1 MASGFPWEGEIVKN
15 LYPYVETL
23 KVGAAYAALLY
34 IWPSIVFR
42 KLLRG
47 KGLTFRFLFCSI
59 VQPVLISTAVLG
71 LGLIH
76 LLHFGVVRVLFWGA
90 LAAPLLVA
98 CCREKRVPVR
108 LPLRALLAGHYGW
121 KLFFCRAADELA
133 RRWQRLW
140 QRFRQRYAGKT
151 AEYLVLA
158 GILLFG
164 MAFFLNG
171 AFQDY
176 SFGCFDQ
183 YTHYRWTENL
193 LAGDIFTWG
202 VYPEG
207 MHCFLY
213 ALHVLFGVKLHSCV
227 LFLAG
232 IHNSTSF
239 LLAAYCLLNALFR
252 SRHTTLLVLTAWL
265 AFDGI
270 GPVALE
276 AFTRMTWTLP
286 QEFGHYLILAC
297 PLLLLR
303 YCRERCKPV
312 QWYRDENLLLLAV
325 GIANAVSMHFYVLI
339 LAACAC
345 VPVVFA
351 YWWELFP
358 PRRMLPPIAAGLYG
372 AELGLLPML
381 IACAVGF
388 PLEGSLLWGFN
399 TLRGASGDSIRN
411 RIAAAAPKEVH
422 VSLWERLSAPLKG
435 FYENGYVPLFG
446 DYAAWMLLLSLL
458 VPALLLA
465 CWYARRRGRLREG
478 ALPARTAKGYLIL
491 ALGCMVFI
499 LLFAAPYI
507 GLPELVVIDR
517 TLAIT
522 QLLAFGLVAVPV
534 DFLLAR
540 ASSLRGKPLPRGLM
554 ATGCLCLYLAAY
566 MTDFHQCTYWWLRRY
581 NAAVTVTDQVMNHYQ
596 EGEYCIVSMWDEA
609 YQAGSGNHEELLTFL
624 QNTEGPTYSLPA
636 EYIFL
641 YVEKRPLR
649 RGQVHF
655 LTAPGWLAQENY
667 EVFEGLWNQSQCPEI
682 QYTEIS
688 EELAEKE
695 IPYDPTIRNN
705 YDDLATRAVLCAK
718 AYAWYQGFL
727 KAYPAETHTYYED
740 DEFICYVIHQ
750 DPSAPLE
757 LAQKKGGWA

>member
-1 MASGFPWEGEIVKN
+1 MEN

-23 KVGAAYAALLY
+23 KVGAVYAALLY

-42 KLLRG
+42 KLLCG

-71 LGLIH
+71 LGLVH

-90 LAAPLLVA
+90 LAAPLLAA

-121 KLFFCRAADELA
+121 KLFFCRAADGLA
-133 RRWQRLW
+133 RRW

-193 LAGDIFTWG
+193 LAGDIFAWG

-286 QEFGHYLILAC
+286 QEFGHYLVLAC

-351 YWWELFP
+351 YWRELFP

-411 RIAAAAPKEVH
+411 RIAAAAPREVH

-566 MTDFHQCTYWWLRRY
+566 MTDFRQSTFCYLQRY
-581 NAAVTVTDQVMNHYQ
+581 NSTVAVTDQIMNRYP
-596 EGEYCIVSMWDEA
+596 EGNYCIVSTLDER
-609 YQAGSGNHEELLTFL
+609 YQVPSQNHEELLNFMK
-624 QNTEGPTYSLPA
+624 NTEGEAYTIPK

-641 YVEKRPLR
+641 YVEKQPIQ

-655 LTAPGWLAQENY
+655 HKAPHWLARENNKR
-667 EVFEGLWNQSQCPEI
+667 FSGANNQSQCPDI
-682 QYTEIS
+682 LHTEIS
-688 EELAEKE
+688 EEMADANM
-695 IPYDPTIRNN
+695 PYVPNLRDN
-705 YDDLATRAVLCAK
+705 YDNQMLHTVLASR
-718 AYAWYQGFL
+718 AYAWYQRFS
-727 KAYPAETHTYYED
+727 ATYPAETNVYYEN
-740 DEFICYVIHQ
+740 DEFVCYVIHQ
-750 DPSAPLE
+750 NMDMFLE
-757 LAQKKGGWA
+757 LAQKEGDSGDGL

>member
-1 MASGFPWEGEIVKN
+1 MEN

-71 LGLIH
+71 LGLVH

-90 LAAPLLVA
+90 LAAPLLAA

-121 KLFFCRAADELA
+121 KLFFCRAADGLA
-133 RRWQRLW
+133 RRW

-183 YTHYRWTENL
+183 YTHYRWTEKL

-286 QEFGHYLILAC
+286 QEFGHYLVLAC
-297 PLLLLR
+297 SLLLLR

-351 YWWELFP
+351 YWRELFP

-465 CWYARRRGRLREG
+465 CWYARRRGKLREG
-478 ALPARTAKGYLIL
+478 ALPAGTAKGYLVL

-566 MTDFHQCTYWWLRRY
+566 MTDFRQSTFCYLQRY
-581 NAAVTVTDQVMNHYQ
+581 NSTVAVTDQIMNRYP
-596 EGEYCIVSMWDEA
+596 EGNYCIVSTLDER
-609 YQAGSGNHEELLTFL
+609 YQVPSQNHEELLNFMK
-624 QNTEGPTYSLPA
+624 NTEGEAYTIPK

-641 YVEKRPLR
+641 YVEKQPIQ

-655 LTAPGWLAQENY
+655 HKAPHWLARENNKR
-667 EVFEGLWNQSQCPEI
+667 FSGANNQSQCPDI
-682 QYTEIS
+682 LHTEIS
-688 EELAEKE
+688 EEMADANM
-695 IPYDPTIRNN
+695 PYVPNLRDN
-705 YDDLATRAVLCAK
+705 YDNQMLHTVLASR
-718 AYAWYQGFL
+718 AYAWYQRFS
-727 KAYPAETHTYYED
+727 ATYPAETNVYYEN
-740 DEFICYVIHQ
+740 DEFVCYVIHQ
-750 DPSAPLE
+750 NMDMFLE
-757 LAQKKGGWA
+757 LAQKEGDSGDGL

>member
-1 MASGFPWEGEIVKN
+1 MKN

-42 KLLRG
+42 KLLCG

-71 LGLIH
+71 LGLVH

-121 KLFFCRAADELA
+121 KLFFCRAADGLA
-133 RRWQRLW
+133 RRW

-183 YTHYRWTENL
+183 YTHYRWTEKL

-232 IHNSTSF
+232 LHNSTSF

-351 YWWELFP
+351 YWRELFP

-478 ALPARTAKGYLIL
+478 ALPAGTAKGYLIL

-554 ATGCLCLYLAAY
+554 AAGCLCLYLAAY
-566 MTDFHQCTYWWLRRY
+566 MTDFRQSTFCYLQRY
-581 NAAVTVTDQVMNHYQ
+581 NSTVAVTDQIMNRYP
-596 EGEYCIVSMWDEA
+596 EGNYCIVSTLDER
-609 YQAGSGNHEELLTFL
+609 YQVPSQNHEELLNFMK
-624 QNTEGPTYSLPA
+624 NTEGEAYTIPK

-641 YVEKRPLR
+641 YVEKQPIQ

-655 LTAPGWLAQENY
+655 HKAPHWLARENNKR
-667 EVFEGLWNQSQCPEI
+667 FSGANNQSQCPDI
-682 QYTEIS
+682 LHTEIS
-688 EELAEKE
+688 EEMADANM
-695 IPYDPTIRNN
+695 PYVPNLRDN
-705 YDDLATRAVLCAK
+705 YDNQMLHTVLASR
-718 AYAWYQGFL
+718 AYAWYQRFS
-727 KAYPAETHTYYED
+727 ATYPAETNVYYEN
-740 DEFICYVIHQ
+740 DEFVCYVIHQ
-750 DPSAPLE
+750 NMDMFLE
-757 LAQKKGGWA
+757 LAQKEGDSGDGL

>member
-1 MASGFPWEGEIVKN
+1 MASGFPWEGEIVEN

-71 LGLIH
+71 LGLVH

-90 LAAPLLVA
+90 LAAPLLAA

-121 KLFFCRAADELA
+121 KLFFCRAADGLA
-133 RRWQRLW
+133 RRW

-183 YTHYRWTENL
+183 YTHYRWTEKL

-286 QEFGHYLILAC
+286 QEFGHYLVLAC

-351 YWWELFP
+351 YWRELFP

-465 CWYARRRGRLREG
+465 CWYARRRGKLREG
-478 ALPARTAKGYLIL
+478 ALPAGTAKGSLVL

-566 MTDFHQCTYWWLRRY
+566 MTDFRQSTFCYLQRY
-581 NAAVTVTDQVMNHYQ
+581 NSTVAVTDQIMNRYP
-596 EGEYCIVSMWDEA
+596 EGNYCIVSTLDER
-609 YQAGSGNHEELLTFL
+609 YQVPSQNHEELLNFMK
-624 QNTEGPTYSLPA
+624 NTEGEAYTIPK

-641 YVEKRPLR
+641 YVEKQPIQ

-655 LTAPGWLAQENY
+655 HKAPHWLARENNKR
-667 EVFEGLWNQSQCPEI
+667 FSGANNQSQCPDI
-682 QYTEIS
+682 LHTEIS
-688 EELAEKE
+688 EEMADANM
-695 IPYDPTIRNN
+695 PYVPNLRDN
-705 YDDLATRAVLCAK
+705 YDNQMLHTVLASR
-718 AYAWYQGFL
+718 AYAWYQRFS
-727 KAYPAETHTYYED
+727 ATYPAETNVYYEN
-740 DEFICYVIHQ
+740 DEFVCYVIHQ
-750 DPSAPLE
+750 NMDMFLE
-757 LAQKKGGWA
+757 LAQKEGDSGDGL

>member
-1 MASGFPWEGEIVKN
+1 MASGFPWEGEIVEN

-23 KVGAAYAALLY
+23 KVGAVYAALLY

-121 KLFFCRAADELA
+121 KLFFCRAADGLA
-133 RRWQRLW
+133 RRW
-140 QRFRQRYAGKT
+140 QRFRQRYAGKA

-183 YTHYRWTENL
+183 YTHYRWTEKL
-193 LAGDIFTWG
+193 LAGDIFAWG

-232 IHNSTSF
+232 LHNSTSF

-270 GPVALE
+270 EPVALE

-286 QEFGHYLILAC
+286 QEFGHYLVLAC

-351 YWWELFP
+351 YWRELFP

-478 ALPARTAKGYLIL
+478 ALPAGTAKGYLVL

-554 ATGCLCLYLAAY
+554 AAGCLCLYLAAY
-566 MTDFHQCTYWWLRRY
+566 MTDFRQSTFCYLQRY
-581 NAAVTVTDQVMNHYQ
+581 NSTVAVTDQIMNRYP
-596 EGEYCIVSMWDEA
+596 EGNYCIVSTLDER
-609 YQAGSGNHEELLTFL
+609 YQVPSQNHEELLNFMK
-624 QNTEGPTYSLPA
+624 NTEGEAYTIPK

-641 YVEKRPLR
+641 YVEKQPIQ

-655 LTAPGWLAQENY
+655 HKAPHWLARENNKR
-667 EVFEGLWNQSQCPEI
+667 FSGANNQSQCPDI
-682 QYTEIS
+682 LHTEIS
-688 EELAEKE
+688 EEMADANM
-695 IPYDPTIRNN
+695 PYVPNLRDN
-705 YDDLATRAVLCAK
+705 YDNQMLHTVLASR
-718 AYAWYQGFL
+718 AYAWYQRFS
-727 KAYPAETHTYYED
+727 ATYPAETNVYYEN
-740 DEFICYVIHQ
+740 DEFVCYVIHQ
-750 DPSAPLE
+750 NMDMFLE
-757 LAQKKGGWA
+757 LAQKEGDSGDGL

>member
-1 MASGFPWEGEIVKN
+1 MEN

-71 LGLIH
+71 LGLVH

-90 LAAPLLVA
+90 LAAPLLAA

-121 KLFFCRAADELA
+121 KLFFCRAVDGLA
-133 RRWQRLW
+133 RRW
-140 QRFRQRYAGKT
+140 QRFRQRYAGKA

-193 LAGDIFTWG
+193 LAGDIFAWG

-232 IHNSTSF
+232 LHNSTSF

-270 GPVALE
+270 GPAALE

-286 QEFGHYLILAC
+286 QEFGHYLVLAC

-339 LAACAC
+339 LVACAC

-351 YWWELFP
+351 YWRELLP

-554 ATGCLCLYLAAY
+554 AAGCLCLYLAAY
-566 MTDFHQCTYWWLRRY
+566 MTDFRQSTFCYLQRY
-581 NAAVTVTDQVMNHYQ
+581 NSTVAVTDQIMNRYP
-596 EGEYCIVSMWDEA
+596 EGNYCIVSTLDER
-609 YQAGSGNHEELLTFL
+609 YQVPSQNHEELLNFMK
-624 QNTEGPTYSLPA
+624 NTEGEAYTIPK

-641 YVEKRPLR
+641 YVEKQPIQ

-655 LTAPGWLAQENY
+655 HKAPHWLARENNKR
-667 EVFEGLWNQSQCPEI
+667 FSGANNQSQCPDI
-682 QYTEIS
+682 LHTEIS
-688 EELAEKE
+688 EEMADANM
-695 IPYDPTIRNN
+695 PYVPNLRDN
-705 YDDLATRAVLCAK
+705 YDNQMLHTVLASR
-718 AYAWYQGFL
+718 AYAWYQRFS
-727 KAYPAETHTYYED
+727 ATYPAETNVYYEN
-740 DEFICYVIHQ
+740 DEFVCYVIHQ
-750 DPSAPLE
+750 NMDMFLE
-757 LAQKKGGWA
+757 LAQKEGDSGDGL

>member
-1 MASGFPWEGEIVKN
+1 MKN

-76 LLHFGVVRVLFWGA
+76 LLHFGVVRLLFWGA

-121 KLFFCRAADELA
+121 KLFFCRAADGLA
-133 RRWQRLW
+133 RRW
-140 QRFRQRYAGKT
+140 QRFRQRYAGKA

-164 MAFFLNG
+164 LAFFLNG

-232 IHNSTSF
+232 LHNSTSF

-351 YWWELFP
+351 YWRELFP

-534 DFLLAR
+534 DFLLAW

-566 MTDFHQCTYWWLRRY
+566 MTDFRQSTFCYLQRY
-581 NAAVTVTDQVMNHYQ
+581 NSTVAVTDQIMNRYP
-596 EGEYCIVSMWDEA
+596 EGNYCIVSTLDER
-609 YQAGSGNHEELLTFL
+609 YQVPSQNHEELLNFMK
-624 QNTEGPTYSLPA
+624 NTEGEAYTIPK

-641 YVEKRPLR
+641 YVEKQPIQ

-655 LTAPGWLAQENY
+655 HKAPHWLARENNKR
-667 EVFEGLWNQSQCPEI
+667 FSGANNQSQCPDI
-682 QYTEIS
+682 LHTEIS
-688 EELAEKE
+688 EEMADANM
-695 IPYDPTIRNN
+695 PYVPNLRDN
-705 YDDLATRAVLCAK
+705 YDNQMLHTVLASR
-718 AYAWYQGFL
+718 AYAWYQRFS
-727 KAYPAETHTYYED
+727 ATYPAETNVYYEN
-740 DEFICYVIHQ
+740 DEFVCYVIHQ
-750 DPSAPLE
+750 NMDMFLE
-757 LAQKKGGWA
+757 LAQKEGDSGDGL

>member
-1 MASGFPWEGEIVKN
+1 MKN

-76 LLHFGVVRVLFWGA
+76 LLHFGVVRLLFWGA

-121 KLFFCRAADELA
+121 KLFFCRAADGLA
-133 RRWQRLW
+133 RRW
-140 QRFRQRYAGKT
+140 QRFRQRYAGKA

-164 MAFFLNG
+164 LAFFLNG

-193 LAGDIFTWG
+193 LAGDIFAWG

-252 SRHTTLLVLTAWL
+252 SGHTTLLVLTAWL

-351 YWWELFP
+351 YWRELFP

-554 ATGCLCLYLAAY
+554 AAGCLCLYLAAY
-566 MTDFHQCTYWWLRRY
+566 MTDFRQSTFCYLQRY
-581 NAAVTVTDQVMNHYQ
+581 NSTVAVTDQIMNRYP
-596 EGEYCIVSMWDEA
+596 EGNYCIVSTLDER
-609 YQAGSGNHEELLTFL
+609 YQVPSQNHEELLNFMK
-624 QNTEGPTYSLPA
+624 NTEGEAYTIPK

-641 YVEKRPLR
+641 YVEKQPIQ

-655 LTAPGWLAQENY
+655 HKAPHWLARENNKR
-667 EVFEGLWNQSQCPEI
+667 FSGANNQSQCPDI
-682 QYTEIS
+682 LHTEIS
-688 EELAEKE
+688 EEMADANM
-695 IPYDPTIRNN
+695 PYVPNLRDN
-705 YDDLATRAVLCAK
+705 YDNQMLHTVLASR
-718 AYAWYQGFL
+718 AYAWYQRFS
-727 KAYPAETHTYYED
+727 ATYPAETNVYYEN
-740 DEFICYVIHQ
+740 DEFVCYVIHQ
-750 DPSAPLE
+750 NMDMFLE
-757 LAQKKGGWA
+757 LAQKEGDSGDGL

>member
-1 MASGFPWEGEIVKN
+1 MEN

-71 LGLIH
+71 LGLVH

-90 LAAPLLVA
+90 LAAPLLAA

-121 KLFFCRAADELA
+121 KLFFCRAADGLA
-133 RRWQRLW
+133 RRW

-183 YTHYRWTENL
+183 YTHYRWTEKL

-286 QEFGHYLILAC
+286 QEFGHYLVLAC
-297 PLLLLR
+297 SLLLLR

-351 YWWELFP
+351 YWRELFP

-554 ATGCLCLYLAAY
+554 AAGCLCLYLAAY
-566 MTDFHQCTYWWLRRY
+566 MTDFRQSTFCYLQRY
-581 NAAVTVTDQVMNHYQ
+581 NSTVAVTDQIMNRYP
-596 EGEYCIVSMWDEA
+596 EGNYCIVSTLDER
-609 YQAGSGNHEELLTFL
+609 YQVPSQNHEELLNFMK
-624 QNTEGPTYSLPA
+624 NTEGEAYTIPK

-641 YVEKRPLR
+641 YVEKQPIQ

-655 LTAPGWLAQENY
+655 HKAPHWLARENNKR
-667 EVFEGLWNQSQCPEI
+667 FSGANNQSQCPDI
-682 QYTEIS
+682 LHTEIS
-688 EELAEKE
+688 EEMADANM
-695 IPYDPTIRNN
+695 PYVPNLRDN
-705 YDDLATRAVLCAK
+705 YDNQMLHTVLASR
-718 AYAWYQGFL
+718 AYAWYQRFS
-727 KAYPAETHTYYED
+727 ATYPAETNVYYEN
-740 DEFICYVIHQ
+740 DEFVCYVIHQ
-750 DPSAPLE
+750 NMDMFLE
-757 LAQKKGGWA
+757 LAQKEGDSGDGL

>member
-1 MASGFPWEGEIVKN
+1 MASGFPWEGEIVEN

-23 KVGAAYAALLY
+23 KVGAVYAALLY

-42 KLLRG
+42 KLLCG

-71 LGLIH
+71 LGLVH

-90 LAAPLLVA
+90 LAAPLLAA

-121 KLFFCRAADELA
+121 KLFFCRAADGLA
-133 RRWQRLW
+133 RRW

-193 LAGDIFTWG
+193 LAGDIFAWG

-286 QEFGHYLILAC
+286 QEFGHYLVLAC

-351 YWWELFP
+351 YWRELFP

-411 RIAAAAPKEVH
+411 RIAAAAPREVH

-566 MTDFHQCTYWWLRRY
+566 MTDFRQSTFCYLQRY
-581 NAAVTVTDQVMNHYQ
+581 NSTVAVTDQIMNRYP
-596 EGEYCIVSMWDEA
+596 EGNYCIVSTLDER
-609 YQAGSGNHEELLTFL
+609 YQVPSQNHEELLNFMK
-624 QNTEGPTYSLPA
+624 NTEGEAYTIPK

-641 YVEKRPLR
+641 YVEKQPIQ

-655 LTAPGWLAQENY
+655 HKAPHWLARENNKR
-667 EVFEGLWNQSQCPEI
+667 FSGANNQSQCPDI
-682 QYTEIS
+682 LHTEIS
-688 EELAEKE
+688 EEMADANM
-695 IPYDPTIRNN
+695 PYVPNLRDN
-705 YDDLATRAVLCAK
+705 YDNQMLHTVLASR
-718 AYAWYQGFL
+718 AYAWYQRFS
-727 KAYPAETHTYYED
+727 ATYPAETNVYYEN
-740 DEFICYVIHQ
+740 DEFVCYVIHQ
-750 DPSAPLE
+750 NMDMFLE
-757 LAQKKGGWA
+757 LAQKEGDSGDGL

>member
-1 MASGFPWEGEIVKN
+1 MEN

-42 KLLRG
+42 KLLCG

-71 LGLIH
+71 LGLVH

-90 LAAPLLVA
+90 LAAPLLAA

-121 KLFFCRAADELA
+121 KLLFCRAADGLA
-133 RRWQRLW
+133 RRW
-140 QRFRQRYAGKT
+140 QRFRQRYAGKA

-193 LAGDIFTWG
+193 LAGDIFAWG

-232 IHNSTSF
+232 LHNSTSF

-270 GPVALE
+270 GPAALE

-286 QEFGHYLILAC
+286 QEFGHYLVLAC

-339 LAACAC
+339 LVACAC

-351 YWWELFP
+351 YWRELFP

-478 ALPARTAKGYLIL
+478 ALPAGTAKGYLIL

-554 ATGCLCLYLAAY
+554 AAGCLCLYLAAY
-566 MTDFHQCTYWWLRRY
+566 MTDFRQSTFCYLQRY
-581 NAAVTVTDQVMNHYQ
+581 NSTVAVTDQIMNRYP
-596 EGEYCIVSMWDEA
+596 EGNYCIVSTLDER
-609 YQAGSGNHEELLTFL
+609 YQVPSQNHEELLNFMK
-624 QNTEGPTYSLPA
+624 NTEGEAYTIPK

-641 YVEKRPLR
+641 YVEKQPIQ

-655 LTAPGWLAQENY
+655 HKAPHWLARENNKR
-667 EVFEGLWNQSQCPEI
+667 FSGANNQSQCPDI
-682 QYTEIS
+682 LHTEIS
-688 EELAEKE
+688 EEMADANM
-695 IPYDPTIRNN
+695 PYVPNLRDN
-705 YDDLATRAVLCAK
+705 YDNQMLHTVLASR
-718 AYAWYQGFL
+718 AYAWYQRFS
-727 KAYPAETHTYYED
+727 ATYPAETNVYYEN
-740 DEFICYVIHQ
+740 DEFVCYVIHQ
-750 DPSAPLE
+750 NMDMFLE
-757 LAQKKGGWA
+757 LAQKEGDSGDGL

>member
-1 MASGFPWEGEIVKN
+1 MKN

-42 KLLRG
+42 KLLCE

-90 LAAPLLVA
+90 LAAPLLAA

-121 KLFFCRAADELA
+121 KLFFCRAADGLA
-133 RRWQRLW
+133 RRW
-140 QRFRQRYAGKT
+140 QRFRQRYAGKA

-164 MAFFLNG
+164 LAFFLNG

-193 LAGDIFTWG
+193 LAGDIFAWG

-252 SRHTTLLVLTAWL
+252 SGHTTLLVLTAWL

-270 GPVALE
+270 GPAALE

-351 YWWELFP
+351 YWRELFP

-465 CWYARRRGRLREG
+465 CWYARRRGKLREG
-478 ALPARTAKGYLIL
+478 ALPAGTAKGYLVL

-566 MTDFHQCTYWWLRRY
+566 MTDFRQSTFCYLQRY
-581 NAAVTVTDQVMNHYQ
+581 NSTVAVTDQIMNRYP
-596 EGEYCIVSMWDEA
+596 EGNYCIVSTLDER
-609 YQAGSGNHEELLTFL
+609 YQVPSQNHEELLNFMK
-624 QNTEGPTYSLPA
+624 NTEGEAYTIPK

-641 YVEKRPLR
+641 YVEKQPIQ

-655 LTAPGWLAQENY
+655 HKAPHWLARENNKR
-667 EVFEGLWNQSQCPEI
+667 FSGANNQSQCPDI
-682 QYTEIS
+682 LHTEIS
-688 EELAEKE
+688 EEMADANM
-695 IPYDPTIRNN
+695 PYVPNLRDN
-705 YDDLATRAVLCAK
+705 YDNQMLHTVLASR
-718 AYAWYQGFL
+718 AYAWYQRFS
-727 KAYPAETHTYYED
+727 ATYPAETNVYYEN
-740 DEFICYVIHQ
+740 DEFVCYVIHQ
-750 DPSAPLE
+750 NMDMFLE
-757 LAQKKGGWA
+757 LAQKEGDSGDGL

>member
-1 MASGFPWEGEIVKN
+1 MEN

-23 KVGAAYAALLY
+23 KVGAVYAALLY

-42 KLLRG
+42 KLLCG

-71 LGLIH
+71 LGLVH

-90 LAAPLLVA
+90 LAAPMLAA

-121 KLFFCRAADELA
+121 KLFFCRAADGLA
-133 RRWQRLW
+133 RRW
-140 QRFRQRYAGKT
+140 QRFRQRYAGKA

-270 GPVALE
+270 GPAALE

-286 QEFGHYLILAC
+286 QEFGHYLVLAC

-351 YWWELFP
+351 YWRELFP

-478 ALPARTAKGYLIL
+478 ALPAGTAKGYLVL

-554 ATGCLCLYLAAY
+554 AAGCLCLYLAAY
-566 MTDFHQCTYWWLRRY
+566 MTDFRQSTFCYLQRY
-581 NAAVTVTDQVMNHYQ
+581 NSTVAVTDQIMNRYP
-596 EGEYCIVSMWDEA
+596 EGNYCIVSTLDER
-609 YQAGSGNHEELLTFL
+609 YQVPSQNHEELLNFMK
-624 QNTEGPTYSLPA
+624 NTEGEAYTIPK

-641 YVEKRPLR
+641 YVEKQPIQ

-655 LTAPGWLAQENY
+655 HKAPHWLARENNKR
-667 EVFEGLWNQSQCPEI
+667 FSGANNQSQCPDI
-682 QYTEIS
+682 LHTEIS
-688 EELAEKE
+688 EEMADANM
-695 IPYDPTIRNN
+695 PYVPNLRDN
-705 YDDLATRAVLCAK
+705 YDNQMLHTVLASR
-718 AYAWYQGFL
+718 AYAWYQRFS
-727 KAYPAETHTYYED
+727 ATYPAETNVYYEN
-740 DEFICYVIHQ
+740 DEFVCYVIHQ
-750 DPSAPLE
+750 NMDMFLE
-757 LAQKKGGWA
+757 LAQKEGDSGDGL

>member
-1 MASGFPWEGEIVKN
+1 MASGFPWEGEIVEN

-71 LGLIH
+71 LGLVH

-90 LAAPLLVA
+90 LAAPLLAA

-121 KLFFCRAADELA
+121 KLFFCRAADGLA
-133 RRWQRLW
+133 RRW

-183 YTHYRWTENL
+183 YTHYRWTEKL

-286 QEFGHYLILAC
+286 QEFGHYLVLAC

-351 YWWELFP
+351 YWRELFP

-465 CWYARRRGRLREG
+465 CWYARRRGKLREG
-478 ALPARTAKGYLIL
+478 ALPAGTAKGYLVL

-566 MTDFHQCTYWWLRRY
+566 MTDFRQSTFCYLQRY
-581 NAAVTVTDQVMNHYQ
+581 NSTVAVTDQIMNRYP
-596 EGEYCIVSMWDEA
+596 EGNYCIVSTLDER
-609 YQAGSGNHEELLTFL
+609 YQVPSQNHEELLNFMK
-624 QNTEGPTYSLPA
+624 NTEGEAYTIPK

-641 YVEKRPLR
+641 YVEKQPIQ

-655 LTAPGWLAQENY
+655 HKAPHWLARENNKR
-667 EVFEGLWNQSQCPEI
+667 FSGANNQSQCPDI
-682 QYTEIS
+682 LHTEIS
-688 EELAEKE
+688 EEMADANM
-695 IPYDPTIRNN
+695 PYVPNLRDN
-705 YDDLATRAVLCAK
+705 YDNQMLHTVLASR
-718 AYAWYQGFL
+718 AYAWYQRFS
-727 KAYPAETHTYYED
+727 ATYPAETNVYYEN
-740 DEFICYVIHQ
+740 DEFVCYVIHQ
-750 DPSAPLE
+750 NMDMFLE
-757 LAQKKGGWA
+757 LAQKEGDSGDGL

>member
-1 MASGFPWEGEIVKN
+1 MEN

-71 LGLIH
+71 LGLVH

-90 LAAPLLVA
+90 LAAPLLAA

-121 KLFFCRAADELA
+121 KLFFCRAADGLA
-133 RRWQRLW
+133 RRW

-183 YTHYRWTENL
+183 YTHYRWTEKL

-286 QEFGHYLILAC
+286 QEFGHYLVLAC

-351 YWWELFP
+351 YWRELFP

-465 CWYARRRGRLREG
+465 CWYARRRGKLREG
-478 ALPARTAKGYLIL
+478 ALPAGTAKGYLVL

-566 MTDFHQCTYWWLRRY
+566 MTDFRQSTFCYLQRY
-581 NAAVTVTDQVMNHYQ
+581 NSTVAVTDQIMNRYP
-596 EGEYCIVSMWDEA
+596 EGNYCIVSTLDER
-609 YQAGSGNHEELLTFL
+609 YQVPSQNHEELLNFMK
-624 QNTEGPTYSLPA
+624 NTEGEAYTIPK

-641 YVEKRPLR
+641 YVEKQPIQ

-655 LTAPGWLAQENY
+655 HKAPHWLARENNKR
-667 EVFEGLWNQSQCPEI
+667 FSGANNQSQCPDI
-682 QYTEIS
+682 LHTEIS
-688 EELAEKE
+688 EEMADANM
-695 IPYDPTIRNN
+695 PYVPNLRDN
-705 YDDLATRAVLCAK
+705 YDNQMLHTVLASR
-718 AYAWYQGFL
+718 AYAWYQRFS
-727 KAYPAETHTYYED
+727 ATYPAETNVYYEN
-740 DEFICYVIHQ
+740 DEFVCYVIHQ
-750 DPSAPLE
+750 NMDMFLE
-757 LAQKKGGWA
+757 LAQKEGDSGDGL

>member
-1 MASGFPWEGEIVKN
+1 MEN

-23 KVGAAYAALLY
+23 KVGAVYAALLY

-121 KLFFCRAADELA
+121 KLFFCRAADGLA
-133 RRWQRLW
+133 RRW
-140 QRFRQRYAGKT
+140 QRFRQRYAGKA

-183 YTHYRWTENL
+183 YTHYRWTEKL
-193 LAGDIFTWG
+193 LAGDIFAWG

-232 IHNSTSF
+232 LHNSTSF

-270 GPVALE
+270 EPVALE

-286 QEFGHYLILAC
+286 QEFGHYLVLAC

-339 LAACAC
+339 LSACAC

-351 YWWELFP
+351 YWRELFP

-478 ALPARTAKGYLIL
+478 ALPAGTAKGYLVL

-554 ATGCLCLYLAAY
+554 AAGCLCLYLAAY
-566 MTDFHQCTYWWLRRY
+566 MTDFRQSTFCYLQRY
-581 NAAVTVTDQVMNHYQ
+581 NSTVAVTDQIMNRYP
-596 EGEYCIVSMWDEA
+596 EGNYCIVSTLDER
-609 YQAGSGNHEELLTFL
+609 YQVPSQNHEELLNFMK
-624 QNTEGPTYSLPA
+624 NTEGEAYTIPK

-641 YVEKRPLR
+641 YVEKQPIQ

-655 LTAPGWLAQENY
+655 HKAPHWLARENNKR
-667 EVFEGLWNQSQCPEI
+667 FSGANNQSQCPDI
-682 QYTEIS
+682 LHTEIS
-688 EELAEKE
+688 EEMADANM
-695 IPYDPTIRNN
+695 PYVPNLRDN
-705 YDDLATRAVLCAK
+705 YDNQMLHTVLASR
-718 AYAWYQGFL
+718 AYAWYQRFS
-727 KAYPAETHTYYED
+727 ATYPAETNVYYEN
-740 DEFICYVIHQ
+740 DEFVCYVIHQ
-750 DPSAPLE
+750 NMDMFLE
-757 LAQKKGGWA
+757 LAQKEGDSGDGL

>member
-76 LLHFGVVRVLFWGA
+76 LLHFGVVRLLFWGA

-121 KLFFCRAADELA
+121 KLFFCRAADGLA
-133 RRWQRLW
+133 RRW
-140 QRFRQRYAGKT
+140 QRFRQRYAGKA

-164 MAFFLNG
+164 LAFFLNG

-232 IHNSTSF
+232 LHNSTSF

-351 YWWELFP
+351 YWRELFP

-534 DFLLAR
+534 DFLLAW

-566 MTDFHQCTYWWLRRY
+566 MTDFRQSTFCYLQRY
-581 NAAVTVTDQVMNHYQ
+581 NSTVAVTDQIMNRYP
-596 EGEYCIVSMWDEA
+596 EGNYCIVSTLDER
-609 YQAGSGNHEELLTFL
+609 YQVPSQNHEELLNFMK
-624 QNTEGPTYSLPA
+624 NTEGEAYTIPK

-641 YVEKRPLR
+641 YVEKQPIQ

-655 LTAPGWLAQENY
+655 HKAPHWLARENNKR
-667 EVFEGLWNQSQCPEI
+667 FSGANNQSQCPDI
-682 QYTEIS
+682 LHTEIS
-688 EELAEKE
+688 EEMADANM
-695 IPYDPTIRNN
+695 PYVPNLRDN
-705 YDDLATRAVLCAK
+705 YDNQMLHTVLASR
-718 AYAWYQGFL
+718 AYAWYQRFS
-727 KAYPAETHTYYED
+727 ATYPAETNVYYEN
-740 DEFICYVIHQ
+740 DEFVCYVIHQ
-750 DPSAPLE
+750 NMDMFLE
-757 LAQKKGGWA
+757 LAQKEGDSGDGL

>member
-1 MASGFPWEGEIVKN
+1 VEN

-71 LGLIH
+71 LGLVH

-90 LAAPLLVA
+90 LAAPLLAA

-121 KLFFCRAADELA
+121 KLFFCRAADGLA
-133 RRWQRLW
+133 RRW

-164 MAFFLNG
+164 MTFFLNG

-183 YTHYRWTENL
+183 YTHYRWTEKL

-286 QEFGHYLILAC
+286 QEFGHYLVLAC

-351 YWWELFP
+351 YWRELFP

-478 ALPARTAKGYLIL
+478 ALPAGTAKGYLIL

-566 MTDFHQCTYWWLRRY
+566 MTDFRQSTFCYLQRY
-581 NAAVTVTDQVMNHYQ
+581 NSTVAVTDQIMNRYP
-596 EGEYCIVSMWDEA
+596 EGNYCIVSTLDER
-609 YQAGSGNHEELLTFL
+609 YQVPSQNHEELLNFMK
-624 QNTEGPTYSLPA
+624 NTEGEAYTIPK

-641 YVEKRPLR
+641 YVEKQPIQ

-655 LTAPGWLAQENY
+655 HKAPHWLARENNKR
-667 EVFEGLWNQSQCPEI
+667 FSGANNQSQCPDI
-682 QYTEIS
+682 LHTEIS
-688 EELAEKE
+688 EEMADANM
-695 IPYDPTIRNN
+695 PYVPNLRDN
-705 YDDLATRAVLCAK
+705 YDNQMLHTVLASR
-718 AYAWYQGFL
+718 AYAWYQRFS
-727 KAYPAETHTYYED
+727 ATYPAETNVYYEN
-740 DEFICYVIHQ
+740 DEFVCYVIHQ
-750 DPSAPLE
+750 NMDMFLE
-757 LAQKKGGWA
+757 LAQKEGDSGDGL